1 MAKKSKI
8 YGKGSLRK
16 FTTTI
21 RNEVNVATDD
31 ALDSMGNTIKNTIK
45 DKTPVITGRL
55 KSSYSLK
62 YTRGKHVVKISSDV
76 HYAKSVNDNIRSR
89 GHLYMDTTRAETKIL
104 VNTLLMN
111 MIKSR
116 LR

>member
-21 RNEVNVATDD
+21 RNEVNDATDD
-31 ALDSMGNTIKNTIK
+31 ALDSMANKVKNTIK
-45 DKTPVITGRL
+45 DKTPVVTGKL
-55 KSSYSLK
+55 KASYSLK
-62 YTRGKHVVKISSDV
+62 FVRGKHVVKISSDV

-89 GHLYMDTTRAETKIL
+89 GHLYMDTTRAQTEIL
-104 VNTLLMN
+104 VNTRLMN
-111 MIKSR
+111 MIRSR